1 MKLSNKFLYYI
12 GLILVCIYSWD
23 FFSNIIEF
31 SYNLNR
37 FIIFLITLC
46 YSFNFFNCK
55 YTKKE
60 MLILF
65 MLLILVYYSAIKN
78 NELKI
83 YLTYIT
89 IISSKNISTRKIIKK
104 FLIINFIML
113 AVHILLTITG
123 ITPEKLSYFTY
134 IDKRA
139 RYTFNLR
146 HPNYLAAILFWITSA
161 YIYLNYKKGIFN
173 KLLTINISM
182 ILMYLLTF
190 SRTTLVLYILLNF
203 AVIFQ
208 KNRKKISLMRTSK
221 ILIIIIILFSLYTTW
236 NYQTLILNHKFISK
250 INILLSERLYLSNR
264 IFHYLDLTL
273 LGQNVYALIDN
284 FTIDSLYI
292 SFLIQYGL
300 IHFFILILIF
310 IKFPIKEENFM
321 EYMFILII
329 MVAGISEK
337 YVINIALCFPLL
349 FIKDNMFKKSINNIK
364 E

>member
-1 MKLSNKFLYYI
+1 
-12 GLILVCIYSWD
+12 
-23 FFSNIIEF
+23 
-31 SYNLNR
+31 
-37 FIIFLITLC
+37 
-46 YSFNFFNCK
+46 
-55 YTKKE
+55 
-60 MLILF
+60 
-65 MLLILVYYSAIKN
+65 
-78 NELKI
+78 
-83 YLTYIT
+83 
-89 IISSKNISTRKIIKK
+89 
-104 FLIINFIML
+104 
-113 AVHILLTITG
+113 
-123 ITPEKLSYFTY
+123 
-134 IDKRA
+134 
-139 RYTFNLR
+139 
-146 HPNYLAAILFWITSA
+146 
-161 YIYLNYKKGIFN
+161 
-173 KLLTINISM
+173 
-182 ILMYLLTF
+182 MYLLTF